1 MLGDHV
7 PMPAAGDADAYH
19 GRFVR
24 QGDDAGMNVLQ
35 RMHREQCIEFS
46 ITRFAAA
53 VEARREAETSQLRDF
68 YPQIA
73 QISQN
78 ESRGIDTS
86 LFQSVS
92 SAKSADELS
101 ECLGEA
107 LHARK
112 PAASAIRQVIRR
124 PRKTA

>member
-7 PMPAAGDADAYH
+7 PMPAAGDTDAYH

-24 QGDDAGMNVLQ
+24 QGDDAGMNVLE
-35 RMHREQCIEFS
+35 RMHRKQCIEFS

-53 VEARREAETSQLRDF
+53 VEARNEAETSQLRDF

-78 ESRGIDTS
+78 ESRSMDTS
-86 LFQSVS
+86 LFLSAS

-101 ECLGEA
+101 ECLGKA
-107 LHARK
+107 RHADN
-112 PAASAIRQVIRR
+112 PGASAICQVVRR
-124 PRKTA
+124 PQE